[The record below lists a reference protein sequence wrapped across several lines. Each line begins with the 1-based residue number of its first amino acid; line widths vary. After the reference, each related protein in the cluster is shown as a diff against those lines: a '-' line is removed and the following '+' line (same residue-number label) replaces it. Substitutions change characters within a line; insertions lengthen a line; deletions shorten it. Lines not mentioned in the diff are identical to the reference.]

1 MLAKIF
7 DTAALPLILDVAW
20 KGTIVLV
27 VAFVLAQILRRAS
40 AGNRHLVWALAV
52 MVLLALPL
60 TSFIP
65 PLWHL
70 PLTSGSPVWEQV
82 AADSDLKLGQLLFA
96 AEADGKLARKSPVQS
111 AQPQPRPV
119 LMASRGNTLPAA
131 LPTYESPIETPAPA
145 SPPPIG
151 MWITLIWLAGC
162 LVSVAWLLGGWFCI
176 ARLAQRCQLI
186 RGGRL
191 CAQLARITDVLRI
204 RRRVQLVMCSQRAM
218 PMTWGVVRP
227 VVLLP
232 EEARHWSV
240 DRLCMVML
248 HELGHV
254 KRWDC
259 LVQMLAHLARGLY
272 WFHPLA
278 WLAARQLRVEQE
290 NACDDLVLD
299 KGASGPDYAE
309 HLLAVTAG
317 LSSTLWTAPVALGMS
332 RSDNLR
338 RRLVRLLDA
347 GSNHQPV
354 QPRTVFLGTIIALAL
369 AIPLG
374 TASLSPISASGQAEQ
389 TKDKGQEP
397 AAGKDDAL
405 LKRLNEVMK
414 ALAKYYVSPVDE
426 KALAES
432 AVKGLLQGLN
442 DPYTTYL
449 SPEELNRLTSET
461 KGTLTGIGAQ
471 LKFVDGQLAVVTPLD
486 DSPALLAGIRPGD
499 FIEAIDG
506 KSTRG
511 LSLAEAVKHIL
522 GPAGS
527 VVKLKVVHTDGVM
540 EELPI
545 TRGEVRI
552 RTVTGFQRGPDGVW
566 HLMLDPVNKVGYL
579 QVHQFAG
586 NTTAEMREAIEIMQK
601 SGMKGLILDLRACP
615 GGLLDQSV
623 DVCKLF
629 LAKGT
634 ILSTRG
640 ADKEEK
646 TWTADG
652 KSTLGDFPLVVLIN
666 DQTASA
672 AEIVAGALR
681 DHNRAVLLGSRTYGK
696 GAVKMLVKLDGG
708 GALLV
713 TTANQ
718 YLPSG
723 RNIQK
728 RPGEKSWGVDPTDG
742 FYVPLTPAQSEAL
755 RKDVEKRV
763 LIGLAKEEQPKSTE
777 RLTPKVIEKS
787 HADPQLAAAL
797 RTMVAR
803 ITGGEFIKVGKDL
816 STLMNDQVLQ
826 IQELRKT
833 KEQIENLQRSLS
845 QLEARVVELQQAIGK
860 EKSPEK

>member
-1 MLAKIF
+1 
-7 DTAALPLILDVAW
+7 
-20 KGTIVLV
+20 
-27 VAFVLAQILRRAS
+27 
-40 AGNRHLVWALAV
+40 
-52 MVLLALPL
+52 
-60 TSFIP
+60 
-65 PLWHL
+65 
-70 PLTSGSPVWEQV
+70 
-82 AADSDLKLGQLLFA
+82 
-96 AEADGKLARKSPVQS
+96 
-111 AQPQPRPV
+111 
-119 LMASRGNTLPAA
+119 
-131 LPTYESPIETPAPA
+131 
-145 SPPPIG
+145 
-151 MWITLIWLAGC
+151 
-162 LVSVAWLLGGWFCI
+162 
-176 ARLAQRCQLI
+176 
-186 RGGRL
+186 
-191 CAQLARITDVLRI
+191 
-204 RRRVQLVMCSQRAM
+204 
-218 PMTWGVVRP
+218 
-227 VVLLP
+227 
-232 EEARHWSV
+232 
-240 DRLCMVML
+240 
-248 HELGHV
+248 
-254 KRWDC
+254 
-259 LVQMLAHLARGLY
+259 
-272 WFHPLA
+272 
-278 WLAARQLRVEQE
+278 
-290 NACDDLVLD
+290 
-299 KGASGPDYAE
+299 
-309 HLLAVTAG
+309 
-317 LSSTLWTAPVALGMS
+317 
-332 RSDNLR
+332 
-338 RRLVRLLDA
+338 
-347 GSNHQPV
+347 
-354 QPRTVFLGTIIALAL
+354 
-369 AIPLG
+369 
-374 TASLSPISASGQAEQ
+374 
-389 TKDKGQEP
+389 
-397 AAGKDDAL
+397 
-405 LKRLNEVMK
+405 
-414 ALAKYYVSPVDE
+414 
-426 KALAES
+426 
-432 AVKGLLQGLN
+432 
-442 DPYTTYL
+442 
-449 SPEELNRLTSET
+449 
-461 KGTLTGIGAQ
+461 
-471 LKFVDGQLAVVTPLD
+471 
-486 DSPALLAGIRPGD
+486 
-499 FIEAIDG
+499 
-506 KSTRG
+506 
-511 LSLAEAVKHIL
+511 
-522 GPAGS
+522 